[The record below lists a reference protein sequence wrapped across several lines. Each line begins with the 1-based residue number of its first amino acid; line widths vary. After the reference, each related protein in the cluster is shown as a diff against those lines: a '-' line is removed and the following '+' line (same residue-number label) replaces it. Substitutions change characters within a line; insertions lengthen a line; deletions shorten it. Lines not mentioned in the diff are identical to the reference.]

1 MEQERP
7 NQMDQ
12 NKRSRKVECPQK
24 SCLFRATKIWTN
36 NKTIRLLETILYE
49 EAFSLF
55 GIKTKEKNV
64 RKPSRRLE
72 QIKDVR
78 HKIKDLVKAMK
89 SCSYENEYEV
99 IVCLMNVLKKRKQVL
114 RFAEHSWK

>member
-7 NQMDQ
+7 NQMAQ
-12 NKRSRKVECPQK
+12 NKRSRKVEYPQK
-24 SCLFRATKIWTN
+24 SCLFRATK
-36 NKTIRLLETILYE
+36 RLLETILYE

-55 GIKTKEKNV
+55 GIKTKEKNI